1 MNHMKAGR
9 DDDSRGYTF
18 ISPLRDF
25 VRTEASGG
33 VVLVAAT
40 LAALVWANS
49 PLQDSYRDLWT
60 TVFTVGFPEH
70 HLSLTL
76 RDWVNDGLMAVFFF
90 VVGLEIKRELV
101 EGELRE
107 PRKAALPAIAALGG
121 MVVPALLYLAFTAGG
136 TGDKGWGIPMATDIA
151 IAIGVLSLL
160 SSRVSPSLKL
170 FVLALAIVD
179 DIGAIVVIA
188 VFYSHGFAWDA
199 ALVAAGLLAVLLVL
213 RRLGIRSIV
222 PFVVVGAGFWLAIY
236 ETGIHATI
244 AGVVLGLLAPTR
256 PFRQDDMID
265 VDALLDLSTVEAAE
279 ESVVIARESVSIVEW
294 LEHRLHPWSSFVI
307 VPLFALANA
316 GVLITSRSLSN
327 ALTST
332 VTYGIVVGLV
342 IGKIVG
348 IAGFGWLGLRFGVG
362 ALPDGMSKRD
372 LLGVAA
378 LGGIGFTVSLL
389 VTELA
394 FAGRLANEAKIGI
407 LIASIVA
414 AAVGVLILA
423 RRAPSRDRP
432 V

>member
-1 MNHMKAGR
+1 
-9 DDDSRGYTF
+9 
-18 ISPLRDF
+18 
-25 VRTEASGG
+25 
-33 VVLVAAT
+33 
-40 LAALVWANS
+40 
-49 PLQDSYRDLWT
+49 
-60 TVFTVGFPEH
+60 
-70 HLSLTL
+70 
-76 RDWVNDGLMAVFFF
+76 
-90 VVGLEIKRELV
+90 
-101 EGELRE
+101 
-107 PRKAALPAIAALGG
+107 
-121 MVVPALLYLAFTAGG
+121 
-136 TGDKGWGIPMATDIA
+136 
-151 IAIGVLSLL
+151 
-160 SSRVSPSLKL
+160 
-170 FVLALAIVD
+170 
-179 DIGAIVVIA
+179 
-188 VFYSHGFAWDA
+188 
-199 ALVAAGLLAVLLVL
+199 
-213 RRLGIRSIV
+213 
-222 PFVVVGAGFWLAIY
+222 
-236 ETGIHATI
+236 
-244 AGVVLGLLAPTR
+244 
-256 PFRQDDMID
+256 
-265 VDALLDLSTVEAAE
+265 
-279 ESVVIARESVSIVEW
+279 
-294 LEHRLHPWSSFVI
+294 VI